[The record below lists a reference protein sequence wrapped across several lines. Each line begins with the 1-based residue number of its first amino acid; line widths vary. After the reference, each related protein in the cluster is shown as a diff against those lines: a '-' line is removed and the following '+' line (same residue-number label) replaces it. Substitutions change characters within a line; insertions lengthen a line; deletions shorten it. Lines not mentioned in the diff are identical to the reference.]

1 MNNTPRELALSTS
14 KPSAAGNLRVSPVT
28 LFELTALHTLGRLR
42 LTRAPD
48 AWMREALD
56 AGGIRIAELSRQ
68 TAIGAGMIP
77 RTALSDPLDRLL
89 VAPPS
94 NSMRRFSRATPVFAT
109 SRRPQVTC
117 GCRTRAVEDGRV
129 RNVAESTIQRI
140 SRSMRPTMVE
150 TATT

>member
-1 MNNTPRELALSTS
+1 MAVRVADRGSRRDPISRFTGIGRLHFVRVMNNTPRELALSTS

-28 LFELTALHTLGRLR
+28 LFELTALHTLRRLR

-89 VAPPS
+89 VATAQQLH
-94 NSMRRFSRATPVFAT
+94 ATFLTSDTRILDFAAT
-109 SRRPQVTC
+109 AGHV
-117 GCRTRAVEDGRV
+117 RV
-129 RNVAESTIQRI
+129 QNAGK
-140 SRSMRPTMVE
+140 
-150 TATT
+150 

>member
-48 AWMREALD
+48 AWMREAFD

-89 VAPPS
+89 VATAQQLH
-94 NSMRRFSRATPVFAT
+94 ATFLTSDTRIRDFAAT
-109 SRRPQVTC
+109 AGHV
-117 GCRTRAVEDGRV
+117 RV
-129 RNVAESTIQRI
+129 QSAGK
-140 SRSMRPTMVE
+140 
-150 TATT
+150 

>member
-77 RTALSDPLDRLL
+77 RTALSDPPDRL
-89 VAPPS
+89 PD
-94 NSMRRFSRATPVFAT
+94 ATAQQLHATFLTSDTRIRDFAAT
-109 SRRPQVTC
+109 AGHV
-117 GCRTRAVEDGRV
+117 RV
-129 RNVAESTIQRI
+129 QNAGK
-140 SRSMRPTMVE
+140 
-150 TATT
+150 